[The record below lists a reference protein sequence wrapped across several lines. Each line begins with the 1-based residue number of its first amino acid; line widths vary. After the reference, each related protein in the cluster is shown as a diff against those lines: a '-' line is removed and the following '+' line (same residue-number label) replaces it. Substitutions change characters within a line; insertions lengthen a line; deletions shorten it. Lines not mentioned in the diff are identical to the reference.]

1 MMSTPLA
8 SIHGW
13 QANATAAA
21 ARLPATC
28 LCTSEAWE
36 SCEGYRGAVS
46 FFTGEL
52 DGFRTTSMLCLKG
65 SPFTLILKNVVDRPH
80 LLTLAH

>member
-1 MMSTPLA
+1 M
-8 SIHGW
+8 
-13 QANATAAA
+13 
-21 ARLPATC
+21 
-28 LCTSEAWE
+28 
-36 SCEGYRGAVS
+36 S

-65 SPFTLILKNVVDRPH
+65 SPFTLILKNVVHRPH